1 MIPDFHS
8 SMVTTRLRSWTV
20 RRHRVAGLMFI
31 ASYAVA
37 WAYLV
42 GLTDPARWEVLLTIG
57 FGVLFALVL
66 IYEIVAT
73 ARSLR
78 SNGPQAP
85 LPASVG
91 AGRHAAVRS
100 EERREGK
107 SVDLGGRRII
117 KKKKE
122 KKTKKPTTTKQ
133 KNNNNARRQHP
144 HNT

>member
-8 SMVTTRLRSWTV
+8 SMVTTRVRSWTV

-91 AGRHAAVRS
+91 AGRHAAVTTPADHGARDVCAS
-100 EERREGK
+100 EIESDTLEIAGAA
-107 SVDLGGRRII
+107 SLSND
-117 KKKKE
+117 
-122 KKTKKPTTTKQ
+122 
-133 KNNNNARRQHP
+133 
-144 HNT
+144 

>member
-31 ASYAVA
+31 ASYVVA

-42 GLTDPARWEVLLTIG
+42 GLTDPARWEVLLAFG

-78 SNGPQAP
+78 TNGPQAP

-91 AGRHAAVRS
+91 AGRQAV
-100 EERREGK
+100 
-107 SVDLGGRRII
+107 VTTPTDLGAKDFCAPEI
-117 KKKKE
+117 E
-122 KKTKKPTTTKQ
+122 SDTLEFASAASLS
-133 KNNNNARRQHP
+133 ND
-144 HNT
+144 